1 MSQEPEPSGV
11 SQAAESF
18 SWSEVWLRALTR
30 PSVTTFE
37 SLLQDPNAT
46 TQRAY
51 IWIAV
56 SALIAYLVSLVLASG
71 FLAVDERL
79 LAELMASMAICGLC
93 GAIIAP
99 LLSVLA
105 LIINAGFAHLCARA
119 LGGPGTYGQLAYAFA
134 SYQAPLALISGA
146 LAAIPCVRYL
156 DIAIALYVIV
166 LNVIAVQAVHRF
178 GWGKSVVCAV
188 VAPIVLLVIVACII
202 IALLTL
208 LGPAVGNVFS
218 TIIEELATPMP

>member
-1 MSQEPEPSGV
+1 MSQEPEPSVV
-11 SQAAESF
+11 SQAADSL

-30 PSVTTFE
+30 PSVATFE

-56 SALIAYLVSLVLASG
+56 SALIAYLVSLVLA
-71 FLAVDERL
+71 FVFVA
-79 LAELMASMAICGLC
+79 AEDGMIVELIGSMAICGFC

-105 LIINAGFAHLCARA
+105 LMINAGLAHLCARA
-119 LGGPGTYGQLAYAFA
+119 LGGPGTYSQLAYAFS
-134 SYQAPLALISGA
+134 SYQAPLALISGV
-146 LAAIPCVRYL
+146 IFVVPCVRYL

-178 GWGKSVVCAV
+178 SWGKSVFCAV
-188 VAPIVLLVIVACII
+188 IVPIVLVVIVACVI
-202 IALLTL
+202 IAILTL
-208 LGPAVGNVFS
+208 IGPAVGNVFS
-218 TIIEELATPMP
+218 TMIEELATPMP